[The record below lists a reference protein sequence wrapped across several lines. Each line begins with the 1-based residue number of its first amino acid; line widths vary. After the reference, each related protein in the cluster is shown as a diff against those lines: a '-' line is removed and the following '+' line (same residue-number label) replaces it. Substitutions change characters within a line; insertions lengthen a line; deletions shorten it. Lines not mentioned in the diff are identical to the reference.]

1 MSHPPQAPHGRV
13 VIGFDG
19 SAHAERALDCAADEA
34 RRRDAALE
42 ILAGWPWP
50 KRPLPDYG
58 VQDDEGKL
66 LYSSARR
73 MMDGAVERA
82 RSRAPNTLMIPSLT
96 TESAA
101 DALLR
106 CGRTAS
112 LTVVGTRG
120 HGGFAGLL
128 LGSVSLRVAAHCTS
142 PLMVV
147 RGGVDRIH
155 GTAVLGLASDTDADP
170 NVKALRF
177 AFDEAARRE
186 AELRVLHAWQFPAP
200 HADRTRPSQLSWDD
214 VAGLRKAAEAVP
226 QYAIARLAQEYPDV
240 RASALTVCQSP
251 AQALV
256 ESSRDADVVILA
268 AHRRPRPF
276 GLQLGPVT
284 HAALHHAHCPVVLV
298 PTG

>member
-1 MSHPPQAPHGRV
+1 MSRTPQSPHGRV
-13 VIGFDG
+13 VVGFDG
-19 SAHAERALDCAADEA
+19 SAHAERALDRAAEEA
-34 RRRDAALE
+34 RRRGAALE

-66 LYSSARR
+66 LYSSVRR
-73 MMDGAVERA
+73 MMDGAVARA
-82 RSRAPNTLMIPSLT
+82 RSRAPDTIMIPSLT

-101 DALLR
+101 EALLR

-112 LTVVGTRG
+112 LTVLGTRG
-120 HGGFAGLL
+120 HGGFTGLL

-147 RGGVDRIH
+147 RGDLQPVH
-155 GTAVLGLASDTDADP
+155 GTVVLGLATDTDTDT
-170 NVKALRF
+170 KALRF

-186 AELRVLHAWQFPAP
+186 AELRVLYAWQLPPP
-200 HADRTRPSQLSWDD
+200 HGELGRLSHPSGGA

-226 QYAIARLAQEYPDV
+226 QYAVASLAREYPGL
-240 RASALTVCQSP
+240 RASALAVCRSP
-251 AQALV
+251 AQAIT
-256 ESSRDADVVILA
+256 EASREADVVILA
-268 AHRRPRPF
+268 AHRRPHRF

>member
-1 MSHPPQAPHGRV
+1 MSQTPQTPHGRV
-13 VIGFDG
+13 VVGFDG
-19 SAHAERALDCAADEA
+19 SALAERALDRASDEA
-34 RRRDAALE
+34 RLRGTALE

-73 MMDGAVERA
+73 MMDRAVERA
-82 RSRAPNTLMIPSLT
+82 RSRAPDTLMIPSLT

-101 DALLR
+101 EALLR

-112 LTVVGTRG
+112 LTVIGTRG

-128 LGSVSLRVAAHCTS
+128 LGSVTLRVAAHCTT

-147 RGGVDRIH
+147 RGDVGRVRD
-155 GTAVLGLASDTDADP
+155 TVLLGLASDTDTD
-170 NVKALRF
+170 VQALRF
-177 AFDEAARRE
+177 AFDEAARRD
-186 AELRVLHAWQFPAP
+186 AELRVLHTWQFPAP
-200 HADRTRPSQLSWDD
+200 HSAQARPSQLDWDD
-214 VAGLRKAAEAVP
+214 VAGLRKAAEAIP
-226 QYAIARLAQEYPDV
+226 QYAVARLAQEYPDV
-240 RASALTVCQSP
+240 RATALAVCQSP

-256 ESSRDADVVILA
+256 EDSREADVLILA
-268 AHRRPRPF
+268 AHRRPRHF

>member
-1 MSHPPQAPHGRV
+1 MSQPPQAPHGRV
-13 VIGFDG
+13 VVGFDG
-19 SAHAERALDCAADEA
+19 SANAERALDHAADEA
-34 RRRDAALE
+34 RFRGTALE

-82 RSRAPNTLMIPSLT
+82 RSRAPNTILIPSLT

-101 DALLR
+101 EALLR

-128 LGSVSLRVAAHCTS
+128 LGSVSLRVAAHCIS

-147 RGGVDRIH
+147 RGDLGRIR
-155 GTAVLGLASDTDADP
+155 GTVVLGLASDADSD
-170 NVKALRF
+170 VKALRF

-200 HADRTRPSQLSWDD
+200 HGEQARPSQLGWDD
-214 VAGLRKAAEAVP
+214 VTGLRKAAEAVP
-226 QYAIARLAQEYPDV
+226 QYAVASLTQEYPDV
-240 RASALTVCQSP
+240 RASTLAVCQSP
-251 AQALV
+251 AQTIV
-256 ESSRDADVVILA
+256 EYSREADVVILA
-268 AHRRPRPF
+268 AHRRPRHF